1 MITKL
6 KAMNWMP
13 FLHTILLFI
22 TAFYINFYS
31 LNKQVMMALPGV
43 ATPFRALLSFSTKAA
58 FMSLIII
65 IVYITLIINLKFLKK
80 VSLSYLIYIVTNY
93 FIVITQNLNNKS
105 FRPISLFK
113 YDFFQVDFL
122 KMLLIVILPSMVIS
136 ILVARFDKLKLLENL
151 FEDFKKDN
159 LLIGLLI
166 GIAFFRTKSLL
177 NFLIQ
182 DIPDLSIGTN
192 FLNYVKF
199 VSVQTMLLSVCIT
212 YIVWTLLRAFRHL
225 RKLKP
230 SFSIALITSLSMAII
245 FNFTLQYGVR
255 TDVDL
260 LGHFIF
266 PGATGFQI
274 YILTVIFLVVYVL
287 TNRYLA
293 STLFLSTLGIII
305 SIANIIK
312 EKMRSEPLLITD
324 LLWIKEIK
332 TVISFVDE
340 KIILYLVIAFIT
352 PIVLYFLIKHFV
364 DVTPIIMSK
373 RLRFIVFISLLGA
386 LSSTFMVFKNEKD
399 GKVQENIPIISKVN
413 NSFNI
418 EWMGFDANA
427 RYKSVLYVW
436 TKQLTKKIMPEPK
449 SYSKSKLQAISKK
462 YKKLATEINQ
472 SRPHAITDRTVIYI
486 LSESLA
492 NPNRINGVTS
502 SRDLL
507 PNIDSIKSTT
517 TSGLMHSDGYG
528 GGTANM
534 EFEALTG
541 LPYYNFSSGVSTL
554 YTEVVPKLQ
563 YFPSISNFYSPQNRF
578 VMHPASVSNYNR
590 GNVYRRLG
598 FDNMIFSEGTKE
610 NFNDTSKVG
619 VNMSDAALYNNILE
633 KLDTKTSQFYSIIT
647 MQNHAPW
654 SIGSPTEVI
663 ATGNNFSES
672 ENDNLTEYA
681 RLLTYTD
688 KSTMDFLDKVSQ
700 IEKDITVVFYGD
712 HLPGLYPDSIFRGQE
727 DSQYKTD
734 YFIWSNHDNNQLNY
748 PLVNSSDF
756 PAELL
761 KHTNSKVS
769 PYYAL
774 LTKVLDEASI
784 DKIDLNAEQ
793 KITAEDLKLVQ
804 YDMTLGKNYLMDQGF
819 YKIGD

>member
-22 TAFYINFYS
+22 AAFYINFYS
-31 LNKQVMMALPGV
+31 LNKQVMMELPGV
-43 ATPFRALLSFSTKAA
+43 ANPFRALLSFGTKAA
-58 FMSLIII
+58 FMSLLIF
-65 IVYITLIINLKFLKK
+65 IVYVSLNINLKFLKK
-80 VSLSYLIYIVTNY
+80 VSLSYLVYIVTNY
-93 FIVITQNLNNKS
+93 FIIITQNLNNKDFRATS
-105 FRPISLFK
+105 FLR

-122 KMLLIVILPSMVIS
+122 KMLLLLIVPGMIVG
-136 ILVARFDKLKLLENL
+136 ILVGHFDRMKPFVRLFDDFKNENL
-151 FEDFKKDN
+151 
-159 LLIGLLI
+159 LVGLLI
-166 GIAFFRTKSLL
+166 AIAFFRTKSLL

-182 DIPDLSIGTN
+182 DVPDLSIDTN
-192 FLNYVKF
+192 FLNYLKL
-199 VSVQTMLLSVCIT
+199 VSLQTVLLSLCIT
-212 YIVWTLLRAFRHL
+212 CTIWTLLRAFTHL
-225 RKLKP
+225 RRLKP
-230 SFSIALITSLSMAII
+230 SFSLAFITSLSMAIM

-266 PGATGFQI
+266 PGATAFQI

-324 LLWIKEIK
+324 LLWIREIK

-364 DVTPIIMSK
+364 DVTPIIFRK
-373 RLRFIVFISLLGA
+373 RLRFIVLISLLGA
-386 LSSTFMVFKNEKD
+386 LFSTFMVFKNEKD
-399 GKVQENIPIISKVN
+399 GKIQENIPIISKVN

-418 EWMGFDANA
+418 EWMGFDASA
-427 RYKSVLYVW
+427 RYKSVVYVW

-449 SYSKSKLQAISKK
+449 TYSRSKLQAISKK
-462 YKKLATEINQ
+462 YKKLAAEMNQ
-472 SRPHAITDRTVIYI
+472 SRPHAITDQTVIYI

-492 NPNRINGVTS
+492 NPNRISGITT

-507 PNIDSIKSTT
+507 PNIDSIKSIT

-541 LPYYNFSSGVSTL
+541 LPYYNFSPGVSTL

-563 YFPSISNFYSPQNRF
+563 YFPSLSNFYPQKNRF

-598 FDNMIFSEGTKE
+598 FGNMIFSEGTKE

-619 VNMSDAALYNNILE
+619 VNMSDEALYNNILE

-654 SIGSPTEVI
+654 SIGSPTEVT
-663 ATGNNFSES
+663 ATGNNFSEL
-672 ENDNLTEYA
+672 ENNNLTEYA

-688 KSTMDFLDKVSQ
+688 KSTMDFLDKLSQ

-727 DSQYKTD
+727 DIQYKTD
-734 YFIWSNHDNNQLNY
+734 YFIWSNHNNNQLNY

-756 PAELL
+756 SAELL

-774 LTKVLDEASI
+774 LTKVLDEASV
-784 DKIDLNAEQ
+784 DKTDLNPEQ
-793 KITAEDLKLVQ
+793 KVTAEDLKLVQ
-804 YDMTLGKNYLMDQGF
+804 YDMTLGKNYLMNHGF